1 MRVRRPDTTEGTT
14 QSQSAAEYVVELE
27 LSHLCDPGVD
37 HDRVPTRNVFDET
50 ASELCSEAERRNDE
64 GFKQPIADAV

>member
-1 MRVRRPDTTEGTT
+1 
-14 QSQSAAEYVVELE
+14 VVELE